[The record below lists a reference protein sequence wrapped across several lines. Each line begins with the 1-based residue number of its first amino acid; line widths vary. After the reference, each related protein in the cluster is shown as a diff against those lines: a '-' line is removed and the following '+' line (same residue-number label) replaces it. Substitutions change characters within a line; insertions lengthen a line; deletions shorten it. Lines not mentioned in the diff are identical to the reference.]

1 MSTIDDRSASSSGPL
16 SDAVPVSDPE
26 ALGRLREWG
35 GDKLVDEMVGLFLAQ
50 APDRIAAARA
60 ALETGAPAEVE
71 RAAHALRSSS
81 AQIGASRVRALC
93 AEIEARAAGGHLTG
107 VAELLA
113 SLKRELGRYGAGTES
128 AGPS

>member
-1 MSTIDDRSASSSGPL
+1 MSTPDDRSASGPG
-16 SDAVPVSDPE
+16 SPADAVPVSDPE
-26 ALGRLREWG
+26 ALDRLREWG
-35 GDKLVDEMVGLFLAQ
+35 GDKLVGKMVGLFLSQ

-60 ALETGAPAEVE
+60 GLETGASAEVA

-93 AEIEARAAGGHLTG
+93 VEIESRAAGGHLTG

-113 SLKRELGRYGAGTES
+113 SLERELGRYEAGTES
-128 AGPS
+128 AEPS

>member
-1 MSTIDDRSASSSGPL
+1 MSTIDDRSASGSGPL
-16 SDAVPVSDPE
+16 ADEAPVSDPE

-35 GDKLVDEMVGLFLAQ
+35 GDKLVGEMVGLFLSQ

-60 ALETGAPAEVE
+60 ALESGAPAEVE

-93 AEIEARAAGGHLTG
+93 AEIESRAAGGHLTG

-113 SLKRELGRYGAGTES
+113 SLERELGRYEAGTEI